1 MISPKLF
8 LLISLIISYNWPLCD
23 AESTYRRV
31 PPLLPVS
38 PRNSWRLYRC
48 IFTDGFLFWN
58 AFERV
63 HDEADNI
70 YGGEHPNPLGLAF
83 IPHQELFYVFADED
97 VDGLDERDGF
107 VDGWHRGVD
116 GHAIIGGVIEEDL
129 SDERFEVLL
138 CDTAFTSLVMDWLL
152 WRYSPDSSPD

>member
-31 PPLLPVS
+31 PPLLPAS
-38 PRNSWRLYRC
+38 PQNSWRLYSC
-48 IFTDGFLFWN
+48 IFTHGFLFRD

-70 YGGEHPNPLGLAF
+70 NGGEHPNPLGLAF
-83 IPHQELFYVFADED
+83 IPDQELFYIFADED
-97 VDGLDERDGF
+97 VDGLYERDRF
-107 VDGWHRGVD
+107 VDGWHWGVD
-116 GHAIIGGVIEEDL
+116 GHAVIGGVIEEDL
-129 SDERFEVLL
+129 RDERLQVLL
-138 CDTAFTSLVMDWLL
+138 CDTALTNLAIDWLL